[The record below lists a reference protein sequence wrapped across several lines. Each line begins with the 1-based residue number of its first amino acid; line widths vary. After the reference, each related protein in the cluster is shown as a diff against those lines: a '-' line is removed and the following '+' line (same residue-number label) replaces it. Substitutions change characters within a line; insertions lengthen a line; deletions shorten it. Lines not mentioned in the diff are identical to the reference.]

1 MRFID
6 MQHGIQGNAAIA
18 ALVAFAVSAVW
29 AEESLVQFEGRAAYA
44 SMQALPYVAPSA
56 RSGLLFSTNL
66 YTVRSFSDSLSLV
79 FDHRF
84 YGGDRE
90 PIFSEQVHPL
100 DNYLYL
106 ALRMQGLGSWQ
117 VGASNDLYPFSKPF
131 PLPYYLSNQTVT
143 PQMLNAVDGSWELA
157 GESLRLRAMASYFI
171 YNYELRPLNPFENP
185 LVAQSPPYGEY
196 RDADLWTD
204 ISGGYAVAKEIT
216 LNAGT
221 FLKNDLNAYNGYDIN
236 HYWAGLSGDNQFNRN
251 RMIFAWD
258 ARERFLQSQVMSSDG
273 YADGFATDVALRF
286 IWKKHSDFFIK
297 GITRV
302 EFAGRLHKQLYEA
315 MLRKTWDNG
324 SSLDFGYYATSG
336 VLFPRHSVRIANTL
350 RFSSYFGISPSI
362 ETFIGR
368 VAQEQVFRYY
378 RSDMSLELLFPLK
391 SRIEAFA
398 GAGYSYYDRH
408 PLFSPRAALY
418 SGLRTW

>member
-1 MRFID
+1 MRYIE
-6 MQHGIQGNAAIA
+6 MQRGIHRNAVLAILIA
-18 ALVAFAVSAVW
+18 SVVSAVR
-29 AEESLVQFEGRAAYA
+29 ADEPLVQFEGKAAYS
-44 SMQALPYVAPSA
+44 SMQALPYIAPSTNN
-56 RSGLLFSTNL
+56 GLLFNTSL
-66 YTVRSFSDSLSLV
+66 YSVRSFTDSLTLI
-79 FDHRF
+79 FNHRL

-90 PIFSEQVHPL
+90 PIFPEQVHPL

-106 ALRMQGLGSWQ
+106 ALRMQGLGTWQ

-131 PLPYYLSNQTVT
+131 PTPYYLPGQTVT
-143 PQMLNAVDGSWELA
+143 PQMLNAVDGSWGL
-157 GESLRLRAMASYFI
+157 ESERVRLRLMATYFI

-196 RDADLWTD
+196 HDADLWTD
-204 ISGGYAVAKEIT
+204 LSGGYTIAKEIT
-216 LNAGT
+216 FNAGT

-236 HYWAGLSGDNQFNRN
+236 QYWAGMSGEDRFDRN
-251 RMIFAWD
+251 RMILAWD
-258 ARERFLQSQVMSSDG
+258 ARERFLQSRVMSSDG
-273 YADGFATDVALRF
+273 YADGLATDVALRF

-315 MLRKTWDNG
+315 MLRKTWNNG

-350 RFSSYFGISPSI
+350 RFSSHFGIAPSI
-362 ETFIGR
+362 EAFISR
-368 VAQEQVFRYY
+368 IAQESAFRYY
-378 RSDMSLELLFPLK
+378 RSDANLELLFPLK
-391 SRIEAFA
+391 DRIEAFA

-408 PLFSPRAALY
+408 PLFSPRATVY